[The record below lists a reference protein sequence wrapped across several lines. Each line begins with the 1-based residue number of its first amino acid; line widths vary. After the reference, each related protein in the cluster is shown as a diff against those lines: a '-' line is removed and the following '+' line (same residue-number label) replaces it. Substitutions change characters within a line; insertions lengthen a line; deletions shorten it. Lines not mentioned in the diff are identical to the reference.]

1 MMSYRPKIMK
11 LAKIIGGLPGMLHP
25 INEES
30 PEYYS
35 LAAILSD
42 DHADVA
48 IAAGLRKFSTI
59 SELSQN
65 CGKSIEE
72 TTRLAH
78 ELAD

>member
-1 MMSYRPKIMK
+1 MSYRPKIMK

-48 IAAGLRKFSTI
+48 IAAGLRKYRTI
-59 SELSQN
+59 AELSKK
-65 CGKSIEE
+65 CGKSFEE
-72 TTRLAH
+72 TEKLAH
-78 ELAD
+78 